1 MTGRFSFD
9 PAYWSGVSASA
20 KDLISQLLRVDPT
33 KRATA
38 AAVLSHPW
46 ILGAVSSVELSFT
59 LAQMRLF
66 QQRKR
71 EILRCGFLVKQGAF
85 VRNFKRRFFVLT
97 SEELAYYDPEDLP
110 PALQAQLVAGGG
122 ADLRWVTDLKARP
135 RGSIRLQG
143 VSVVAT
149 RPLPVAS
156 CPKFPAAAMTVSA
169 SGSGGS
175 ARGTLTDAPSAPA
188 ATLVRGAAA
197 AAPLMPS
204 PRGGSS
210 GTGGDAPAA
219 ARGFTPRSD
228 AAPSSSPTPSLTL
241 VGREGGA
248 SSAAPTLVPCTV
260 AGDFCWGLR
269 LTAPPSLIGGLT
281 GRDYNILADSAEAR
295 DAWVTAVSS
304 VHLRGDLVRR
314 AGVAMAMGDAHVKDA
329 VGLMRMAQE
338 WQETVMQQGSA
349 APAATPCSPGSTGGS
364 PGRRRGRRQSRHPPL
379 GKSGCTPIA
388 PAGAGNSTGATSA
401 APSGHSKVC
410 KHSSNADLGGARKPL
425 GQGAAQ
431 ADRVQEDSASLSEA
445 VTERCESGGI
455 AAKAVS
461 AAAEGGSLLPA

>member
-9 PAYWSGVSASA
+9 PAYWSGVSAAA

-97 SEELAYYDPEDLP
+97 SDELAYYDPEDLP
-110 PALQAQLVAGGG
+110 PALQVQLAAGGG
-122 ADLRWVTDLKARP
+122 AELRWVTDLKARP

-143 VSVVAT
+143 VSVVAA
-149 RPLPVAS
+149 RPLPAAT
-156 CPKFPAAAMTVSA
+156 CPKFPSAAAPA
-169 SGSGGS
+169 PSGGNVGS
-175 ARGTLTDAPSAPA
+175 ARSTSTDVPSLRGPASDAPA
-188 ATLVRGAAA
+188 AV
-197 AAPLMPS
+197 S
-204 PRGGSS
+204 PRGG
-210 GTGGDAPAA
+210 P
-219 ARGFTPRSD
+219 SD
-228 AAPSSSPTPSLTL
+228 ATLRGDGASLAASSSPTPSLTL

-248 SSAAPTLVPCTV
+248 SSSAATLVPCTA
-260 AGDFCWGLR
+260 AGDFRWGLR
-269 LTAPPSLIGGLT
+269 LSSPPSLIGGLT

-338 WQETVMQQGSA
+338 WQETVMQGGSGGGTQQAMAAAPGSSA
-349 APAATPCSPGSTGGS
+349 AAGMS
-364 PGRRRGRRQSRHPPL
+364 PGRRRRRQSRHPPL
-379 GKSGCTPIA
+379 DEAGRVPASRAGGGCGVAAASA
-388 PAGAGNSTGATSA
+388 P
-401 APSGHSKVC
+401 PSGHAKVC
-410 KHSSNADLGGARKPL
+410 KHSSSADLGGAQALTVGVERVDL
-425 GQGAAQ
+425 AAASNEGAAASIVTVVS
-431 ADRVQEDSASLSEA
+431 ADVEA
-445 VTERCESGGI
+445 V
-455 AAKAVS
+455 
-461 AAAEGGSLLPA
+461 